1 MAEFCRPR
9 KQYSEL
15 INLGQI
21 QGDFPP
27 LGRKGIKNILNS
39 EEEARKL
46 KMLVRKS
53 EKPEKVRVHMFPPS
67 KKATVEEKSGFR
79 NMS

>member
-9 KQYSEL
+9 KQYSKR
-15 INLGQI
+15 INLGQFRVI
-21 QGDFPP
+21 FF
-27 LGRKGIKNILNS
+27 KNILNS

-46 KMLVRKS
+46 KMLGRKS